1 MHGRTERDPNAPGA
15 VDGASCWTPRQVL
28 INVRAY
34 TRRDI
39 ATWHL
44 PKGSSV
50 AGRVDGV
57 RVVITGAGSGM
68 GRAFAHGLAR
78 EGAVVG
84 VLDRDSTA
92 AAAVSAAIRDEGGR
106 ATALRADVSVRAEVA
121 AALDSFVSHSGGL
134 DVLFNNA
141 GFNRPMHLLDV
152 TEENWHSIM
161 NVNALGTLIGIQEGA
176 KRMIPNR
183 AGKIINTSS
192 IAGRQ
197 GYPSFAPYCAS
208 KFAVN
213 ALTQAAARG
222 LAEHNIT
229 CNAFAPGVVDTPL
242 WTQLDADLLD
252 IGDAQTPGQAMDD
265 FAAGIL
271 RGRPASPEDI
281 VGTALYLASSD
292 SDYLTGQVIMIDGG
306 MVLV

>member
-1 MHGRTERDPNAPGA
+1 M
-15 VDGASCWTPRQVL
+15 S
-28 INVRAY
+28 
-34 TRRDI
+34 
-39 ATWHL
+39 
-44 PKGSSV
+44 
-50 AGRVDGV
+50 GRVQGKAIIV
-57 RVVITGAGSGM
+57 TGAGSGM
-68 GRAFAHGLAR
+68 GRAFAVGLAR
-78 EGAVVG
+78 EGATVG
-84 VLDRDSTA
+84 VLD
-92 AAAVSAAIRDEGGR
+92 
-106 ATALRADVSVRAEVA
+106 LRADAAKDVCDQISAESLQAVALSADISKRDEVVA
-121 AALDSFVSHSGGL
+121 AFDLFADQTGRL

-141 GFNRPMHLLDV
+141 GFNKPMHLLDV

-161 NVNALGTLIGIQEGA
+161 DVNALGTLIGIQEGA
-176 KRMIPNR
+176 RRMIPQQ

-242 WTQLDADLLD
+242 WTQLDADLVS
-252 IGDAQTPGQAMDD
+252 IGDAEKPGQAMAD
-265 FAAGIL
+265 FSSDIL
-271 RGRPASPEDI
+271 RGRPATPEDLL
-281 VGTALYLASSD
+281 GTALYLASSD
-292 SDYLTGQVIMIDGG
+292 SDYLTGQIIMIDGG

>member
-1 MHGRTERDPNAPGA
+1 M
-15 VDGASCWTPRQVL
+15 S
-28 INVRAY
+28 
-34 TRRDI
+34 
-39 ATWHL
+39 
-44 PKGSSV
+44 
-50 AGRVDGV
+50 GRVEGK
-57 RVVITGAGSGM
+57 RILITGAGSGM
-68 GRAFAHGLAR
+68 GRAFAIGLAR

-84 VLDRDSTA
+84 VLDLNLA
-92 AAAVSAAIRDEGGR
+92 AAEGVVAELAEEGM
-106 ATALRADVSVRAEVA
+106 TGVALSADVSKRDQVV
-121 AALDSFVSHSGGL
+121 AALDTFVSETGRL

-141 GFNRPMHLLDV
+141 GFNVPMHLLDV
-152 TEENWHSIM
+152 TDENWHSIM
-161 NVNALGTLIGIQEGA
+161 DVNAFGVLVGIQEGA
-176 KRMIPNR
+176 RRMIPTGG
-183 AGKIINTSS
+183 GKIVNTSS

-229 CNAFAPGVVDTPL
+229 CNAFAPGVVATPL
-242 WTQLDADLLD
+242 WVKLDEDLMD
-252 IGDAQTPGQAMDD
+252 IGDSTTPGQAIED
-265 FAAGIL
+265 FSAGIL
-271 RGRPASPEDI
+271 RGHAATPEEI